1 MKRFKGF
8 NPMLFAA
15 AVIFLCVTVYSLVS
29 NVTVYVR
36 QRDWPVTTAT
46 VIDVAENGKEYN
58 ITYQYEARGNV
69 YTGKLHRVRLRY
81 GFGETLTVRYDPD
94 APEKSVRQGAMTRR
108 SILTQAGLSVV
119 FCLVGY
125 CLIRRALPQK
135 EPEESA
141 PERPVPK
148 TPARKSRPAE
158 GTVSAAEVRQAED
171 RVFREVCQLVR
182 DVQEKHPS
190 VGYAVR
196 LERSALLEAEGYAPA
211 RYEAW
216 LVVSLGRNRTILE
229 SGPDTGEW
237 PDARDRITR
246 IRGGKLTVSDG
257 YGRLSRELE
266 AITADYEAGPDAYA
280 ENKAAS
286 DEMLRE
292 ACRVEWSGYAAE
304 QKNSRRGAPAPGV
317 DIFLLSAFAVDFR
330 AALGAGDD
338 DAALAPG
345 YPAHRAAV
353 GAGEILVLLVPAAGQ
368 GLPQGIDHLVHISR
382 ILCPALGQVLGKHAK
397 HHPNG
402 QHHGHRRQ
410 NAVGH
415 LVPDKE
421 VDHVQNNGRPEGHEP
436 QLVHAVAPIH
446 EPGQGV
452 ANFLEEIHT
461 SASFC
466 KKMRSFRKRTHSFY
480 RNLPQT

>member
-36 QRDWPVTTAT
+36 QRNWPVTTAT
-46 VIDVAENGKEYN
+46 VIDVAENGKEYD
-58 ITYQYEARGNV
+58 ITYQYEARGNI

-81 GFGETLTVRYDPD
+81 GFGETLAVRYDPD
-94 APEKSVRQGAMTRR
+94 APEKSVRQ
-108 SILTQAGLSVV
+108 
-119 FCLVGY
+119 
-125 CLIRRALPQK
+125 
-135 EPEESA
+135 
-141 PERPVPK
+141 
-148 TPARKSRPAE
+148 
-158 GTVSAAEVRQAED
+158 AED
-171 RVFREVCQLVR
+171 RIFREVCQLVR

-196 LERSALLEAEGYAPA
+196 LERSAPLEAAGYAPV

-216 LVVSLGRNRTILE
+216 LIVSLARNRTILE

-292 ACRVEWSGYAAE
+292 ACRVEWIG
-304 QKNSRRGAPAPGV
+304 
-317 DIFLLSAFAVDFR
+317 
-330 AALGAGDD
+330 
-338 DAALAPG
+338 
-345 YPAHRAAV
+345 
-353 GAGEILVLLVPAAGQ
+353 
-368 GLPQGIDHLVHISR
+368 
-382 ILCPALGQVLGKHAK
+382 
-397 HHPNG
+397 
-402 QHHGHRRQ
+402 
-410 NAVGH
+410 
-415 LVPDKE
+415 
-421 VDHVQNNGRPEGHEP
+421 
-436 QLVHAVAPIH
+436 
-446 EPGQGV
+446 
-452 ANFLEEIHT
+452 
-461 SASFC
+461 
-466 KKMRSFRKRTHSFY
+466 
-480 RNLPQT
+480 

>member
-36 QRDWPVTTAT
+36 QRNWPVTTAT

-81 GFGETLTVRYDPD
+81 GFGETLAVRYDPD
-94 APEKSVRQGAMTRR
+94 APEKSVRQGAVTHR

-135 EPEESA
+135 EPGESA
-141 PERPVPK
+141 PERPAP
-148 TPARKSRPAE
+148 
-158 GTVSAAEVRQAED
+158 
-171 RVFREVCQLVR
+171 
-182 DVQEKHPS
+182 
-190 VGYAVR
+190 
-196 LERSALLEAEGYAPA
+196 LEAAGYAPA

-216 LVVSLGRNRTILE
+216 LIVSLARNRTILE

-246 IRGGKLTVSDG
+246 IRGGRLTVSDG

-280 ENKAAS
+280 ENRPAS

-292 ACRVEWSGYAAE
+292 ACRVEWIG
-304 QKNSRRGAPAPGV
+304 
-317 DIFLLSAFAVDFR
+317 
-330 AALGAGDD
+330 
-338 DAALAPG
+338 
-345 YPAHRAAV
+345 
-353 GAGEILVLLVPAAGQ
+353 
-368 GLPQGIDHLVHISR
+368 
-382 ILCPALGQVLGKHAK
+382 
-397 HHPNG
+397 
-402 QHHGHRRQ
+402 
-410 NAVGH
+410 
-415 LVPDKE
+415 
-421 VDHVQNNGRPEGHEP
+421 
-436 QLVHAVAPIH
+436 
-446 EPGQGV
+446 
-452 ANFLEEIHT
+452 
-461 SASFC
+461 
-466 KKMRSFRKRTHSFY
+466 
-480 RNLPQT
+480 

>member
-8 NPMLFAA
+8 NPVLFAA

-81 GFGETLTVRYDPD
+81 GFGETLTVR
-94 APEKSVRQGAMTRR
+94 

-141 PERPVPK
+141 PERPAPK

-196 LERSALLEAEGYAPA
+196 LERSAPLEAAGYAPA

-216 LVVSLGRNRTILE
+216 LIVSLARNRTILE

-246 IRGGKLTVSDG
+246 IRGGKLTVSDD
-257 YGRLSRELE
+257 YGWLSRELE

-292 ACRVEWSGYAAE
+292 ACRMEWIG
-304 QKNSRRGAPAPGV
+304 
-317 DIFLLSAFAVDFR
+317 
-330 AALGAGDD
+330 
-338 DAALAPG
+338 
-345 YPAHRAAV
+345 
-353 GAGEILVLLVPAAGQ
+353 
-368 GLPQGIDHLVHISR
+368 
-382 ILCPALGQVLGKHAK
+382 
-397 HHPNG
+397 
-402 QHHGHRRQ
+402 
-410 NAVGH
+410 
-415 LVPDKE
+415 
-421 VDHVQNNGRPEGHEP
+421 
-436 QLVHAVAPIH
+436 
-446 EPGQGV
+446 
-452 ANFLEEIHT
+452 
-461 SASFC
+461 
-466 KKMRSFRKRTHSFY
+466 
-480 RNLPQT
+480 

>member
-148 TPARKSRPAE
+148 TPGPKIPARRRNRQRGGGPAGRGPGFPGGVPTGAGRPGKAPVRGIRGAAGAVRPA
-158 GTVSAAEVRQAED
+158 
-171 RVFREVCQLVR
+171 
-182 DVQEKHPS
+182 
-190 VGYAVR
+190 
-196 LERSALLEAEGYAPA
+196 
-211 RYEAW
+211 
-216 LVVSLGRNRTILE
+216 
-229 SGPDTGEW
+229 
-237 PDARDRITR
+237 
-246 IRGGKLTVSDG
+246 GGG
-257 YGRLSRELE
+257 
-266 AITADYEAGPDAYA
+266 
-280 ENKAAS
+280 
-286 DEMLRE
+286 
-292 ACRVEWSGYAAE
+292 
-304 QKNSRRGAPAPGV
+304 
-317 DIFLLSAFAVDFR
+317 
-330 AALGAGDD
+330 
-338 DAALAPG
+338 
-345 YPAHRAAV
+345 
-353 GAGEILVLLVPAAGQ
+353 
-368 GLPQGIDHLVHISR
+368 GLCTS
-382 ILCPALGQVLGKHAK
+382 
-397 HHPNG
+397 
-402 QHHGHRRQ
+402 
-410 NAVGH
+410 
-415 LVPDKE
+415 
-421 VDHVQNNGRPEGHEP
+421 
-436 QLVHAVAPIH
+436 PI
-446 EPGQGV
+446 
-452 ANFLEEIHT
+452 
-461 SASFC
+461 
-466 KKMRSFRKRTHSFY
+466 
-480 RNLPQT
+480 